1 MKKEIWLMTQESNV
15 DGEINF
21 NVIPCATEEAAK
33 AEMEKEIRTLIT
45 ECYHYIRFSDKLDSI
60 LEKTDGSY
68 YIEDTFIEKTENSF
82 YIEDTCDDYYEDI
95 RIEKKEIVT
104 I

>member
-1 MKKEIWLMTQESNV
+1 MKKEIWLMTQKSNV
-15 DGEINF
+15 DGEIMF
-21 NVIPCATEEAAK
+21 NVIPCATKEAAK

-45 ECYHYIRFSDKLDSI
+45 ESYHYVGFSDKLDSI
-60 LEKTDGSY
+60 LEKTKNSF
-68 YIEDTFIEKTENSF
+68 YIEDTFIDKTENSF

-95 RIEKKEIVT
+95 RIDKREIVT